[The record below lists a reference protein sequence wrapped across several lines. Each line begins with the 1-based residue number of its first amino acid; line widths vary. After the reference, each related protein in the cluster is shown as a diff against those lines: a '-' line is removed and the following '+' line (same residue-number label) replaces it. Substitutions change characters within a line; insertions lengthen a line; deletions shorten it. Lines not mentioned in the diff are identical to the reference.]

1 MGAEWEERGGGEG
14 EGRPPH
20 WSLARWRPMGRP
32 RSALVTWRA
41 HKSFAPLF
49 SPPFSFFFF
58 AFLLLF
64 FFSLSLSLSLSGSS
78 LSSGV
83 STDSSFV
90 SPFVLFLLLFSFF
103 RFFFGSS
110 SPRCCCCC
118 SPGCCWKFICC
129 EESFKRSLFAFFLR
143 FHIFSFFSLKSVCVC
158 VCVCACRSYDFETHF
173 PPFLTF
179 DGVPQRERER
189 ERKREK

>member
-103 RFFFGSS
+103 RFFLA
-110 SPRCCCCC
+110 PRLRVVAVVVLLDAA
-118 SPGCCWKFICC
+118 GNLFVA
-129 EESFKRSLFAFFLR
+129 RSLLSVPFLR
-143 FHIFSFFSLKSVCVC
+143 SF
-158 VCVCACRSYDFETHF
+158 
-173 PPFLTF
+173 
-179 DGVPQRERER
+179 
-189 ERKREK
+189 

>member
-64 FFSLSLSLSLSGSS
+64 FFSLSLSLSLWFLPFVRRFHRFFFRLAVRSFS
-78 LSSGV
+78 
-83 STDSSFV
+83 SSF
-90 SPFVLFLLLFSFF
+90 FFLS
-103 RFFFGSS
+103 FFFGSS

>member
-64 FFSLSLSLSLSGSS
+64 FFSLSLSLSLVPPFRPAFPPIL
-78 LSSGV
+78 LSSRR
-83 STDSSFV
+83 SFFFFFFFLSFV
-90 SPFVLFLLLFSFF
+90 FFLAPRLRVVAVVVLLDAAGNLFVA
-103 RFFFGSS
+103 
-110 SPRCCCCC
+110 
-118 SPGCCWKFICC
+118 
-129 EESFKRSLFAFFLR
+129 RSLLSVPFLR
-143 FHIFSFFSLKSVCVC
+143 SF
-158 VCVCACRSYDFETHF
+158 
-173 PPFLTF
+173 
-179 DGVPQRERER
+179 
-189 ERKREK
+189 

>member
-64 FFSLSLSLSLSGSS
+64 FFSLSLSLSLWFLPFVRRFHRFFFRLAVRSFS
-78 LSSGV
+78 
-83 STDSSFV
+83 SSFFFLSFFFWLLV
-90 SPFVLFLLLFSFF
+90 SALLLLLFS
-103 RFFFGSS
+103 
-110 SPRCCCCC
+110 
-118 SPGCCWKFICC
+118 WMLLEIY
-129 EESFKRSLFAFFLR
+129 LLR
-143 FHIFSFFSLKSVCVC
+143 
-158 VCVCACRSYDFETHF
+158 
-173 PPFLTF
+173 
-179 DGVPQRERER
+179 GVF
-189 ERKREK
+189 